1 MQNRNKKEEK
11 SLQKGLSAIIS
22 RMNWLK
28 KSVVFLLILLPLIA
42 TAFLPLNA
50 EALDMLSAGRT
61 VESARQAGD
70 RKAEFAALQQMSE
83 YQPWR
88 IDLFEQMADLQ
99 FTMGNYQ
106 QSLDLYQ
113 QAEKRGTL
121 QAESTFNEGK
131 DWESL
136 GERDRAKNSY
146 RQASEFANQ
155 SIDFYLGVAKAQEGL
170 NDSIGILATLLRAYK
185 LSPGDLN
192 INYEL
197 GVQFAATQPKNALSF
212 LENARTNPVY
222 STYAAA
228 LSEAITATDSWGE
241 SAERYVYLGQ
251 ELSQISEW
259 QAAASA
265 FYKATRLDE
274 QNAIAW
280 ALYGEAVQH
289 VGEDGYPALS
299 KALELDAQSDI
310 VNGLMAIYYRRQQK
324 YDLAID
330 SLYKAVENN
339 PNESTWQI
347 EIGNTL
353 ALQGDLADA
362 LIHLQVATLMEPD
375 SWVPWQSLATFCI
388 NHNYYVRE
396 IGLEAARK
404 ALLLVPG
411 SPVLLDIMGSVY
423 YSLGDLDSSERFYL
437 QAINAAPNQA
447 EILYH
452 LGELYLQK
460 GDRGQAIHYL
470 QQAAEK
476 ATDSRIRD
484 NANLLIQQNGG
495 N

>member
-1 MQNRNKKEEK
+1 
-11 SLQKGLSAIIS
+11 
-22 RMNWLK
+22 MNWLK
-28 KSVVFLLILLPLIA
+28 KSVIFLLILLPLVA

-50 EALDMLSAGRT
+50 EALDVLSASRT
-61 VESARQAGD
+61 AESARQAGN
-70 RKAEFAALQQMSE
+70 RKVEFDALQQVSE

-88 IDLFEQMADLQ
+88 SDLVEQMADLQ
-99 FTMGNYQ
+99 FAMGNYQ
-106 QSLDLYQ
+106 RSLDLYQ
-113 QAEKRGTL
+113 QAGKLGPL
-121 QAESTFNEGK
+121 LAESYFSEGK

-136 GERDRAKNSY
+136 GERDQAKNSY

-155 SIDFYLGVAKAQEGL
+155 SVDFYLSVAKAQEGL

-185 LSPGDLN
+185 LSPGDLPL
-192 INYEL
+192 NYEL
-197 GVQFAATQPKNALSF
+197 GVQFTATQPEHALPF
-212 LENARTNPVY
+212 LENAQTDPVY
-222 STYAAA
+222 ATYAAA
-228 LSEAITATDSWGE
+228 LKETITATNSLGE

-251 ELSQISEW
+251 ELGQISEW

-265 FYKATRLDE
+265 FYKATQLDE

-299 KALELDAQSDI
+299 KALQLNAQSDI
-310 VNGLMAIYYRRQQK
+310 VNGLMAVYYRRQQK
-324 YDLAID
+324 YDVAITY
-330 SLYKAVENN
+330 LYKAVENN

-375 SWVPWQSLATFCI
+375 NWVPWQSLATFCI
-388 NHNYYVRE
+388 NYNYYVRE
-396 IGLEAARK
+396 VGLDAARK

-411 SPVLLDIMGSVY
+411 SPALLDIMGSAY
-423 YSLGDLDSSERFYL
+423 YSLGDLDNAERFYR
-437 QAINAAPNQA
+437 QAQEAAPNQA

-452 LGELYLQK
+452 LGQLYLQK
-460 GDRGQAIHYL
+460 GERSQAINYL